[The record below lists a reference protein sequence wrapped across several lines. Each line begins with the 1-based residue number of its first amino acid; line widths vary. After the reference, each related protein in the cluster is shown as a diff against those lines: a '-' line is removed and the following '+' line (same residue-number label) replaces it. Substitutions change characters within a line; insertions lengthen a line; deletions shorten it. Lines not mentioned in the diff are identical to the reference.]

1 MRTRLAA
8 LLCCTA
14 LLVAVPAHSGEIDHL
29 LGNGPTSHAVCRHIL
44 QPTRLD
50 RPDNTYACPN
60 GIGVAATVAS
70 KKKKDSDLKIIMDQL
85 NDIIAEY
92 RDVRPYSNNL
102 RNIRQRTKV
111 RQVNGIVNIN
121 VMEWTTQSNNTPD
134 MEGVVVFLKDF
145 KGLYSPID
153 KQMRIFMKY
162 LPRNWKSYGNF
173 AEIAKKIFGDDI
185 GFINYFIVRFYLW
198 FREHKKFIGNQGGI
212 IAFYGPNDSAEL
224 VIYADKNIYKDHN
237 VTGFL
242 TSKSK
247 LNKLELSGDVFI
259 VKRGRRD
266 FQELV
271 FENKNGPVGI
281 EVPYIL
287 HRIK

>member
-1 MRTRLAA
+1 MRIRLAA
-8 LLCCTA
+8 LSCCTA
-14 LLVAVPAHSGEIDHL
+14 LLVAVPAHSDEIDHL
-29 LGNGPTSHAVCRHIL
+29 LGNKPTSHAPCQHIL
-44 QPTRLD
+44 RLTRLD

-60 GIGVAATVAS
+60 GIGVATTVAYE
-70 KKKKDSDLKIIMDQL
+70 KKKDSDFKILMDQL
-85 NDIIAEY
+85 SHIISEY

-102 RNIRQRTKV
+102 RKIRQRTKV
-111 RQVNGIVNIN
+111 RQVNGVVNIN
-121 VMEWTTQSNNTPD
+121 IMEWTTQSNNMPN

-162 LPRNWKSYGNF
+162 PPRNWKSYGGF
-173 AEIAKKIFGDDI
+173 AEIAIKIFGDNI
-185 GFINYFIVRFYLW
+185 YFTNHFVVRLYLW
-198 FREHKKFIGNQGGI
+198 FWERRNFIGNQGGI

-224 VIYADKNIYKDHN
+224 VIYADKNIYKDNN

-242 TSKSK
+242 TSRSK

-259 VKRGRRD
+259 VKRGRRV
-266 FQELV
+266 FQELI

-287 HRIK
+287 HRVK